1 MYICCCC
8 ILLLFVLPLMVNKV
22 VYILT
27 ILEILHI
34 IMPNDGVPLKSGLGV
49 VKVIE
54 NGADR

>member
-1 MYICCCC
+1 
-8 ILLLFVLPLMVNKV
+8 MVNKV

-54 NGADR
+54 NGADLLPT